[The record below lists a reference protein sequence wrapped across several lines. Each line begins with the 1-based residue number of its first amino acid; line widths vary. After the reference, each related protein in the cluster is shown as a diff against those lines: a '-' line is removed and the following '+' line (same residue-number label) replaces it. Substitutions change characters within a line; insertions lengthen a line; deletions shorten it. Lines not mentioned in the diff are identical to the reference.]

1 VDRPEDVGAAW
12 DAALSADRPVIF
24 EAYVSGDIATIPP
37 HISFEEAKNYA
48 SALLKGDP
56 NEGGIIKESIKS
68 VFEGL
73 VPHKHE

>member
-1 VDRPEDVGAAW
+1 M
-12 DAALSADRPVIF
+12 IF

-56 NEGGIIKESIKS
+56 NEGSIIKESIKS
-68 VFEGL
+68 VVEGII
-73 VPHKHE
+73 PHKN